1 MKKVAIVTDGW
12 VGEVTYAW
20 FKGIRQ
26 YLDSCGLDADLYFFH
41 SFGNFSKDE
50 KYNAGE
56 YNIIKLPEFSSFDG
70 IIIDTASI
78 AYPSVTEDLARR
90 VRSCGVLAVSLQL
103 PVPGLLFSGI
113 DN

>member
-20 FKGIRQ
+20 FKGSRQ
-26 YLDSCGLDADLYFFH
+26 YLDSCDLDADLYFFH

-56 YNIIKLPEFSSFDG
+56 YNIIKLPDFSSFDG
-70 IIIDTASI
+70 VIIDTSSI
-78 AYPSVTEDLARR
+78 AYSSVTEDLARR
-90 VRSCGVLAVSLQL
+90 VRSCGVPARIASASDSRTA
-103 PVPGLLFSGI
+103 FFR
-113 DN
+113 N